1 MGPRTARRPSASDL
15 PVRRLTDKKIIVVT
29 REARLAGLRRRFN
42 TARQAKFYV
51 EHLGGDFSDYTAE
64 QDTYQAAITQTDAA
78 LRPLG
83 LVQFV
88 DRSFL
93 PNFVFG
99 PEDTVVVLGQDGLVA
114 NTLKYTGTLPVVG
127 VNPDPKRFDGVLL
140 PFLVGDLPKIMP
152 ETLANRRPCK
162 QVTMAKASLND
173 GRTLYAV
180 NDLFVGP
187 RSHVSARYIIRHGRM
202 EETHSSSGVIVST
215 GLGSTG
221 WLKSLLTGADAISA
235 TIHSGASGKEANE
248 RPPLPPMG
256 WDADYLY
263 FTVREPFPSRTTAA
277 TLVFGAVTARE
288 PLRLRSQMAENGVIF
303 SDGIEADFL
312 EFNSGAEAQIAVAE
326 RKGRLVS

>member
-1 MGPRTARRPSASDL
+1 MPARRRRPPASDF
-15 PVRRLTDKKIIVVT
+15 PVQRLTDKKIVVVT

-42 TARQAKFYV
+42 TTRQAKFYV
-51 EHLGGDFSDYTAE
+51 EHLGGDFNDYTTE
-64 QDTYQAAITQTDAA
+64 QDTYQAATAQTEAA
-78 LRPLG
+78 LKPLG
-83 LVQFV
+83 LVQFI
-88 DRSFL
+88 DRAFL

-114 NTLKYTGTLPVVG
+114 NTLKYTGERPVVG

-152 ETLANRRPCK
+152 ETLASRRSYK
-162 QVTMAKASLND
+162 RVTMAKATLND

-180 NDLFVGP
+180 NDFFVGP
-187 RSHVSARYIIRHGRM
+187 RSHVSARYVIQHGQRK
-202 EETHSSSGVIVST
+202 ETHSSSGVIVST

-235 TIHSGASGKEANE
+235 TVHGGAPEKAANA

-277 TLVFGAVTARE
+277 TLVFGAVTTRE

-312 EFNSGAEAQIAVAE
+312 EFNSGAEARIAVAE
-326 RKGRLVS
+326 RKGRLVA

>member
-1 MGPRTARRPSASDL
+1 MQ
-15 PVRRLTDKKIIVVT
+15 RLTDKKIVVVT
-29 REARLAGLRRRFN
+29 REARLGGLLRRFN
-42 TARQAKFYV
+42 TKRQAKFYV
-51 EHLGGDFSDYTAE
+51 EHLGGDFSDYTTE
-64 QDTYQAAITQTDAA
+64 QDNYQAAVAQTDAA

-83 LVQFV
+83 LVQFI

-114 NTLKYTGTLPVVG
+114 NTLKYTGERPVVG

-140 PFLVGDLPKIMP
+140 PFLVNDLPKIMP
-152 ETLANRRPCK
+152 ETLANRRPSR
-162 QVTMAKASLND
+162 QVTMARVTLND
-173 GRTLYAV
+173 GRVLHAV
-180 NDLFVGP
+180 NDFFVGP
-187 RSHVSARYIIRHGRM
+187 RSHVSARYVIRHGER

-235 TIHSGASGKEANE
+235 TVHGGSSAEKS
-248 RPPLPPMG
+248 PLPPMG

-277 TLVFGAVTARE
+277 TVVFGAVTARE

>member
-1 MGPRTARRPSASDL
+1 MQ
-15 PVRRLTDKKIIVVT
+15 RLTEKKIIVVT
-29 REARLAGLRRRFN
+29 REARLKGLRRRFN
-42 TARQAKFYV
+42 TERQAKFYV
-51 EHLGGDFSDYTAE
+51 EHLGGDFTDYKRE
-64 QDTYQAAITQTDAA
+64 QDTYQAAIEETDAA

-83 LVQFV
+83 LVQFI

-99 PEDTVVVLGQDGLVA
+99 PEDTVIVLGQDGLVA
-114 NTLKYTGTLPVVG
+114 NTLKYTGARPVVG
-127 VNPDPKRFDGVLL
+127 VNPDPGRFDGVLL
-140 PFLVGDLPKIMP
+140 PFLVRDLPKMMP
-152 ETLANRRPCK
+152 ETLAGRRALK

-180 NDLFVGP
+180 NDFFVGP
-187 RSHVSARYIIRHGRM
+187 RSHVSARYVIHHGKRQ
-202 EETHSSSGVIVST
+202 ETHSSSGVIVST

-235 TIHSGASGKEANE
+235 TVHGGTGKAAPEK
-248 RPPLPPMG
+248 PPLPPMG

-277 TLVFGAVTARE
+277 TLVFGAVTNRE
-288 PLRLRSQMAENGVIF
+288 PLRLLSQMAENGVIF

-312 EFNSGAEAQIAVAE
+312 EFNSGAEARIAVAE
-326 RKGRLVS
+326 RKGQLVS

>member
-1 MGPRTARRPSASDL
+1 MQ
-15 PVRRLTDKKIIVVT
+15 RLTEQKIIVVT
-29 REARLAGLRRRFN
+29 REARLSGLLRRFN
-42 TARQAKFYV
+42 TKRQAKFYV

-64 QDTYQAAITQTDAA
+64 QDTYRAAIEATDAA

-83 LVQFV
+83 LVQFI
-88 DRSFL
+88 DRTFL

-114 NTLKYTGTLPVVG
+114 NTLKYTGARPVVG

-140 PFLVGDLPKIMP
+140 PFLVRDLAKVMP

-162 QVTMAKASLND
+162 PVTMARATLND
-173 GRTLYAV
+173 GRTLHAV
-180 NDLFVGP
+180 NDFFVGP
-187 RSHVSARYIIRHGRM
+187 RSHVSARYVIRHGQRQ
-202 EETHSSSGVIVST
+202 ETHSSSGVIVST

-221 WLKSLLTGADAISA
+221 WLKSLLTGADAIAAAVHGGPTMSPV
-235 TIHSGASGKEANE
+235 ASE

-277 TLVFGAVTARE
+277 TLVFGAVTAKE
-288 PLRLRSQMAENGVIF
+288 PLRLTSQMAENGVIF

-312 EFNSGAEAQIAVAE
+312 EFNSGAEARIGVAE
-326 RKGRLVS
+326 RKGQLVF